1 MAVRATDSS
10 VAACAVLGSM
20 AWSSAVSVTGTL
32 AGEARCSGVPW
43 AKAKPVI
50 APPVPRLTSA
60 VACCHHGL
68 RGGCT
73 DSPTSE
79 VGSAE
84 RPPRWRRP
92 LLVGRSESGLGQVLQ
107 NGLDLLGPRVAR
119 VLVQHLGR
127 VRLLGGG
134 PDGPLLVD
142 VGHQRAFLLPGLDRL
157 GADAGEAG
165 P

>member
-73 DSPTSE
+73 DSPSF
-79 VGSAE
+79 GAGAAE
-84 RPPRWRRP
+84 RRPGRGGPPP
-92 LLVGRSESGLGQVLQ
+92 LG
-107 NGLDLLGPRVAR
+107 
-119 VLVQHLGR
+119 LVQGAVFARALERAAASACWDEAPTAHFLYTSATSAPWPCAVVMGLAHTLGK
-127 VRLLGGG
+127 
-134 PDGPLLVD
+134 PD
-142 VGHQRAFLLPGLDRL
+142 RAVSS
-157 GADAGEAG
+157 ADPVYRRQLAA
-165 P
+165 